1 MADSIATDTSTPTTV
16 SGYNPAIS
24 VKKGQA
30 GAIDGS
36 IAAVVTMLI
45 IWAFNSNSTTVPD
58 GMANVISSG
67 VGLVVSAVVVAVK
80 RYVGNWLKNKG
91 ITIPQ
96 IPEQPPI
103 A

>member
-1 MADSIATDTSTPTTV
+1 MADLAATDTTTPTVV
-16 SGYNPAIS
+16 SGYNPTIS

-36 IAAVVTMLI
+36 IAAVVTMI
-45 IWAFNSNSTTVPD
+45 VIWAFNSKSIAVPE
-58 GMANVISSG
+58 GMATVISSV
-67 VGLVVSAVVVAVK
+67 VGLVISAVVVAVK

-96 IPEQPPI
+96 IPEQPPT